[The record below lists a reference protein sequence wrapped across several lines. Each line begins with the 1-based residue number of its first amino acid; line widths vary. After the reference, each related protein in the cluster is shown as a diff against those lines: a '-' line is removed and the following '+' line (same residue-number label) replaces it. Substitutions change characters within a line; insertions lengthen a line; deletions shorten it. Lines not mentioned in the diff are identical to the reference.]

1 MRKSR
6 ESIVSITSK
15 QGASPAQVKLFVAMI
30 EAFQDLMENEIVRS
44 PREFE
49 AMNGKQAARH
59 FDNMLETVKQ
69 NLHNEVNHG
78 KS

>member
-1 MRKSR
+1 
-6 ESIVSITSK
+6 
-15 QGASPAQVKLFVAMI
+15 MI